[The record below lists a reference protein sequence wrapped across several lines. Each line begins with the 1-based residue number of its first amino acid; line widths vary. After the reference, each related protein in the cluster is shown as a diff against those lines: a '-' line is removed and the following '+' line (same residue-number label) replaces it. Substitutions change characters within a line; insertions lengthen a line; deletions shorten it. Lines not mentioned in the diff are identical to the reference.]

1 MIVITPSELAE
12 LKAFWAADEADILQV
27 ADVDRLC
34 SILQALALGGQLT
47 VIQPPQRPGR
57 GSDRSGA

>member
-12 LKAFWAADEADILQV
+12 LKAFWAADEADTLQV
-27 ADVDRLC
+27 SDVDRLC

-47 VIQPPQRPGR
+47 VVQPASENP
-57 GSDRSGA
+57 